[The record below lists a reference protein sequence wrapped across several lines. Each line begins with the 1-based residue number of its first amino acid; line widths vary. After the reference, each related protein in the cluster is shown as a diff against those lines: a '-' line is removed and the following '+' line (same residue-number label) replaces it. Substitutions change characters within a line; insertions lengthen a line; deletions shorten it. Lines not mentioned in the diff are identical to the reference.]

1 MLFAI
6 PATGELDDWEQS
18 FGTQEVHSDQ
28 GPTRQVSTHG
38 TKHLSDKEETR
49 TITKQTIFRIKTKKV
64 LK

>member
-38 TKHLSDKEETR
+38 TKHLSDKEA
-49 TITKQTIFRIKTKKV
+49 ITKQTIFRIKTKKV